1 MSSGESLYSILGVPM
16 HAKQTDI
23 KKAYRTLSYQYHPDK
38 NIGDTEKTEKYKK
51 INEAYDVL
59 KDNHTRKQYDYQILL
74 GSGGMTSMGDIGNI
88 LGDLFNGMNS
98 SNTMNEFMFMP
109 FTQGM
114 NYSHTSTMED
124 IHQTQEITLLQA
136 YEGICVPITVKRQVI
151 QNTEVFEETELIYVD
166 IPKGVDHNEIITIDK
181 KGNKY
186 INKDT
191 NVKLHIHI
199 VPHATFK
206 RDGLNIIYT
215 HSLTFKESFLGFSFD
230 FEHLNKQ
237 KIKLTNPKGRVIL
250 NKMEKSIEKLG
261 FIRDEKVGNLILRFQ
276 VDAPEELNET
286 QIKAIEEH
294 F

>member
-1 MSSGESLYSILGVPM
+1 MEESLYSILGVPM
-16 HAKQTDI
+16 HAKQNDI
-23 KKAYRTLSYQYHPDK
+23 KKAYRTLSYQFHPDK
-38 NIGDTEKTEKYKK
+38 NTGDAEKTEKYKQ

-59 KDNHTRKQYDYQILL
+59 KDNHKRKQYDYQILL
-74 GSGGMTSMGDIGNI
+74 DSGGMTPMGDIGNI

-114 NYSHTSTMED
+114 NFSHTSTMED
-124 IHQTQEITLLQA
+124 LHQTQEITLLQA
-136 YEGICVPITVKRQVI
+136 YEGICVPINIKRQVI

-191 NVKLHIHI
+191 NLKLHIHI

-206 RDGLNIIYT
+206 RDGLNLIYT
-215 HSLTFKESFLGFSFD
+215 HRLTFKESFLGFSFE
-230 FEHLNKQ
+230 FEHLNK
-237 KIKLTNPKGRVIL
+237 KNIKLTNPKGRVIL
-250 NKMEKSIEKLG
+250 NKMEKSIDKLG
-261 FIRDEKVGNLILRFQ
+261 FMRDEKVGNLILRFQ
-276 VDAPEELNET
+276 VNTPEELNET